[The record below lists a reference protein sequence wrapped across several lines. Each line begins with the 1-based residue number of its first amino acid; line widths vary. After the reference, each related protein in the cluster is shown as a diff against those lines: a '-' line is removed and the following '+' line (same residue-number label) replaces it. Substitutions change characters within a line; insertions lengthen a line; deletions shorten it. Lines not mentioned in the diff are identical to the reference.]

1 MKTRERLTS
10 GKYSKIGGNMIH
22 ILICDDDTTF
32 AHDMYKR
39 ILTLPAYSPKSM
51 TIQCLTNANDI
62 NAELLTNCDILFLDI
77 DLGEKNGISLARD
90 MRRRNP
96 EAVLIFVI
104 NFSEYAPEGY
114 EVDAFRYLSKTELDK
129 KLSLYF
135 SDALNVCR
143 TRQRKVEIFCE
154 GESMPVPIQALAY
167 VESQGHEQCLHLV
180 GWQREK
186 LYTRLTMA
194 QLEELLFSQGF
205 LRIHKRF
212 LVNMIYLQTLQSTG
226 AVLTTGH
233 TLPASARSYRDNKQK
248 FVKWQAQQ
256 IW

>member
-96 EAVLIFVI
+96 EAVLIFVT

-167 VESQGHEQCLHLV
+167 GLGTSLCVLDWHVVFTAYRSQV
-180 GWQREK
+180 
-186 LYTRLTMA
+186 
-194 QLEELLFSQGF
+194 QL
-205 LRIHKRF
+205 
-212 LVNMIYLQTLQSTG
+212 
-226 AVLTTGH
+226 
-233 TLPASARSYRDNKQK
+233 
-248 FVKWQAQQ
+248 
-256 IW
+256 

>member
-1 MKTRERLTS
+1 
-10 GKYSKIGGNMIH
+10 MIH

-96 EAVLIFVI
+96 EAVLIFVT

-129 KLSLYF
+129 KLSLSATYNVSLCNNISSDMSTLVPIADIDSLRDETNTF
-135 SDALNVCR
+135 S
-143 TRQRKVEIFCE
+143 EIFQSYCSGQISLE
-154 GESMPVPIQALAY
+154 TAY
-167 VESQGHEQCLHLV
+167 ELY
-180 GWQREK
+180 EK
-186 LYTRLTMA
+186 
-194 QLEELLFSQGF
+194 
-205 LRIHKRF
+205 
-212 LVNMIYLQTLQSTG
+212 
-226 AVLTTGH
+226 
-233 TLPASARSYRDNKQK
+233 AS
-248 FVKWQAQQ
+248 
-256 IW
+256 